1 MTIGDIQSAI
11 AKYLQ
16 RDVSAFD
23 VGTSGKNLILTAL
36 NHARKYAERRHN
48 FSVCRQR
55 GYLLVSA
62 GGKVAWDSPTWF
74 DGGSEKMKE
83 GVSWW
88 TRPDATD
95 TSTEYSVDD
104 VPIKVISSGV
114 KEQLERRRQYEDWT
128 NEWNNSE
135 RQLWQSGV
143 NHPLLGQ
150 PYALTRGKWLELH
163 PSANA
168 ETMLVVDGYRWWEN
182 WSETDVANP
191 SRWSITIPVESYAAY
206 DDESYLY
213 INCQNT
219 EQTRLIYIYLD
230 DALDG
235 TSISTLPSPYN
246 SGIAPVMGLDAILF
260 TPTNVRT
267 ALQTLGWEI
276 EATNVSS
283 KIIMEGSEPTGS
295 FTLYN
300 SATGDYEFAT
310 TVSPVDINEPT
321 DVSDWWTENASEFL
335 MWRGIVEANRLNQM
349 FVGNKEGNLS
359 PPEKEAERALQELI
373 AQDIASEMN
382 GAQLEFLA

>member
-62 GGKVAWDSPTWF
+62 GGKAAWDSPTWF

-88 TRPDATD
+88 TRPDVTD
-95 TSTEYSVDD
+95 TSTEYSADD

-114 KEQLERRRQYEDWT
+114 KEQLERRRQYEDWQ
-128 NEWNNSE
+128 NEWNKAE
-135 RQLWQSGV
+135 RQLWQTGV

-163 PSANA
+163 PSATA
-168 ETMLVVDGYRWWEN
+168 QTMLVVDGYRWWGDWGADALAGGEAAMVSVPLARFN
-182 WSETDVANP
+182 DVNSVGESLRIAEIDTSPSGTGYTADIYGAAIPGGVTVPWTGVIAYMRWAETVPSDYVTVLSRLGWTSRVSDDGTAVEITSRQLGADVTLTVTQTLVSP
-191 SRWSITIPVESYAAY
+191 SAGTWSISDTGAGG
-206 DDESYLY
+206 
-213 INCQNT
+213 N
-219 EQTRLIYIYLD
+219 
-230 DALDG
+230 G
-235 TSISTLPSPYN
+235 
-246 SGIAPVMGLDAILF
+246 SG
-260 TPTNVRT
+260 
-267 ALQTLGWEI
+267 E
-276 EATNVSS
+276 
-283 KIIMEGSEPTGS
+283 
-295 FTLYN
+295 
-300 SATGDYEFAT
+300 
-310 TVSPVDINEPT
+310 
-321 DVSDWWTENASEFL
+321 DWWTENASEFL